1 MNNSKELY
9 EQLGAPFPEND
20 LEWRVQRVVG
30 GKNNKNYAIVCAYVT
45 NRAIQERLDQTVGPA
60 NWKNEYQPWREKG
73 VLCGISIRIENEWI
87 TKFDGADET
96 NIESTKGG
104 FSGASKR
111 AAVVWNI
118 GRYLYSLDECFVE
131 IKDKGD
137 NYINQKVKVQGND
150 TYIKGYWD
158 TPKLPEWALPG
169 SSQSNSQPPSVT
181 KNNQPSKP
189 NTSSSGKSNS
199 TGNEQEGNAVDS
211 EHHKEYKNKLL
222 TGIASMQNELE
233 LNDAYIIAIFNQAT
247 KKQYKALSSISQ
259 KATIEDLENYYNAL
273 RPIAELKGFS
283 KIYSIPLDTICN
295 YVQIVKNIGVNNIMQ
310 LFFKLT
316 RDDIKQI
323 KEICQ
328 AEVESQQRG
337 A

>member
-1 MNNSKELY
+1 MGESYLS
-9 EQLGAPFPEND
+9 LP
-20 LEWRVQRVVG
+20 
-30 GKNNKNYAIVCAYVT
+30 
-45 NRAIQERLDQTVGPA
+45 
-60 NWKNEYQPWREKG
+60 
-73 VLCGISIRIENEWI
+73 
-87 TKFDGADET
+87 DET

-104 FSGASKR
+104 ISSASKR

-118 GRYLYSLDECFVE
+118 GRYLYSLDEQRVE
-131 IKDKGD
+131 IKQTGK
-137 NYINQKVKVQGND
+137 NYINQKVKVNGGQDN
-150 TYIKGYWD
+150 YVKGYWD
-158 TPKLPEWALPG
+158 TPKLPSWALP
-169 SSQSNSQPPSVT
+169 SSSNGNSKPQPPSKTEKPVQEQNHN
-181 KNNQPSKP
+181 NNQQ
-189 NTSSSGKSNS
+189 
-199 TGNEQEGNAVDS
+199 EQESVDS
-211 EHHKEYKNKLL
+211 EHQKEYKNKLL

-295 YVQIVKNIGVNNIMQ
+295 YVQIVKNISVNKVMQ

-323 KEICQ
+323 KEICE
-328 AEVESQQRG
+328 AEVASQQRG